1 MPQSLTLDLQ
11 SPAEISAVEQQ
22 FKDFDE
28 YAFTIEVSADGRRW
42 TVLADHSDGVR
53 GQTFRVDADGS
64 YRFVRF
70 NCLRSKSGFWAN
82 STDLRVIGSRDGQP
96 PATQPAS
103 DAPRW
108 WESTSGVMRYYAKY
122 YGTTIREII
131 DELPSLRPRAS
142 A

>member
-11 SPAEISAVEQQ
+11 SPAEITARSSSSSKTSTVARS
-22 FKDFDE
+22 
-28 YAFTIEVSADGRRW
+28 TIEVSADGQRW

-82 STDLRVIGSRDGQP
+82 STDLRVIGSRDGHRRRRNPRAMPRVGGNPP
-96 PATQPAS
+96 PA
-103 DAPRW
+103 
-108 WESTSGVMRYYAKY
+108 
-122 YGTTIREII
+122 
-131 DELPSLRPRAS
+131 
-142 A
+142 